1 MPDTPLAT
9 ATFADL
15 DLELATTRRVLDRV
29 PADRLDWRPHERS
42 MTLGELATHIANLL
56 RWWQM
61 TLTTDGFDM
70 SQARPPSDAPTTKD
84 GILDLWDQNAAA
96 VRELAAKTT
105 DDDLNVTWTL
115 RAGEN
120 VISTDPRHLV
130 VRRFGMS
137 HVVHHRGQL
146 SVYLRL
152 LDVPVPSIYGPSAD
166 EQ

>member
-1 MPDTPLAT
+1 MSDAPLAT

-29 PADRLDWRPHERS
+29 PADRLDWRPHEKS
-42 MTLGELATHIANLL
+42 MAIGELATHIANLL
-56 RWWQM
+56 RWWKM

-70 SQARPPSDAPTTKD
+70 SQARPPSDPPTTKD
-84 GILDLWDQNAAA
+84 GILDLWDANAAA
-96 VRELAAKTT
+96 VRELADATT
-105 DDDLNVTWTL
+105 DGDLSATWSL
-115 RAGEN
+115 RAGEK
-120 VISTDPRHLV
+120 VISADPRHLV

-166 EQ
+166 ER

>member
-120 VISTDPRHLV
+120 VISTDPRYLV

-166 EQ
+166 EK